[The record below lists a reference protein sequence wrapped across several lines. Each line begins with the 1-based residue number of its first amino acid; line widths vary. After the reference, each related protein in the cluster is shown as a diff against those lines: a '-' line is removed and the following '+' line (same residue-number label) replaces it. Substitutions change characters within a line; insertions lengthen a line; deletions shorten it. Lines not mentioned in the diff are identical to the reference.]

1 MSDVPH
7 GNTQRKSFSSGKQ
20 SKLSGQLLLGG

>member
-1 MSDVPH
+1 MSDMPY

-20 SKLSGQLLLGG
+20 GKLSGQLLLGE